1 MIITH
6 QYVRD
11 KFYEYNELMFE
22 GKFFGKLSINDRMS
36 CVLISEDALMKYIN
50 DEQYETS
57 ICEED

>member
-36 CVLISEDALMKYIN
+36 CVLINEDALMKHIN